1 MWKYIVKRIIMLI
14 PVMLATIF
22 VVYFIM
28 DQSDVDP
35 AKVMLGESATE
46 ETVAELRGELGLD
59 DPFLIRYV
67 RYVGDLVRGDMGVSY
82 TYKTSVSDQIKD
94 RLPNTFLLASCGV
107 LFSIIIGIPIGIV
120 AARKQYSIFDNI
132 SMVFS
137 LIGASAPAFWIGL
150 LLVLV
155 FSLQF
160 RIFPASGMGKGFWGA
175 AKSLVLPAV
184 TIGMSGAAAAAR
196 TTRSSMLET
205 IRQDYIDTARAKGTG
220 EFVITFRHMLKN
232 ALIPVITTVGLHF
245 GVLLG
250 GSVLTETVFAWPGI
264 GRFVIES
271 IKTQDIPSVLGCVVT
286 LAIMFTI
293 VNLLVDILYAYVD
306 PRIKSQYK
314 SSRKAVKVG

>member
-1 MWKYIVKRIIMLI
+1 MWKYILKRIIMLV

-35 AKVMLGESATE
+35 AKVMLGESATKE
-46 ETVAELRGELGLD
+46 SVAKLREELGLD

-67 RYVGDLVRGDMGVSY
+67 RYVGGLVRGDMGVSY
-82 TYKTSVSDQIKD
+82 TYKTSVADQIRD

-107 LFSIIIGIPIGIV
+107 LFSIIIGIPIGVI
-120 AARKQYSIFDNI
+120 AARKQYSIFDNV

-150 LLVLV
+150 LLVLI
-155 FSLQF
+155 FSLQL

-205 IRQDYIDTARAKGTG
+205 IRQDYIDTARAKGTS

-314 SSRKAVKVG
+314 SSRKAVKAR

>member
-46 ETVAELRGELGLD
+46 ETVAELREELGLD

-107 LFSIIIGIPIGIV
+107 LFSIVIGIPIGII
-120 AARKQYSIFDNI
+120 AARKQYSLFDNI

-155 FSLQF
+155 FSLQL

-175 AKSLVLPAV
+175 ARSLVLPAV

-232 ALIPVITTVGLHF
+232 ALIPVITTIGLHF

-314 SSRKAVKVG
+314 SSRKAVKAG

>member
-46 ETVAELRGELGLD
+46 EGVAELREELGLD

-67 RYVGDLVRGDMGVSY
+67 RYVGNLIRGDMGVSY

-120 AARKQYSIFDNI
+120 AARKQYSIFDNV

-155 FSLQF
+155 FSLQL

-175 AKSLVLPAV
+175 ARSLVLPAV

-232 ALIPVITTVGLHF
+232 AMIPVITTIGLHF

-314 SSRKAVKVG
+314 SSRKAVKAR

>member
-1 MWKYIVKRIIMLI
+1 MWEYILKRIIMLI

-35 AKVMLGESATE
+35 AKVMLGEGATE
-46 ETVAELRGELGLD
+46 ETIAELHEELGLD
-59 DPFLIRYV
+59 DPFLIRYI
-67 RYVGDLVRGDMGVSY
+67 RYVGDLLRGDMGTSY
-82 TYKTSVSDQIKD
+82 TYKTSVAGQIKD

-107 LFSIIIGIPIGIV
+107 LFSIIIGIPIGII
-120 AARKQYSIFDNI
+120 AARKQYSIFDNA

-155 FSLQF
+155 FSLEL

-175 AKSLVLPAV
+175 ARSLVLPAV

-220 EFVITFRHMLKN
+220 EFVITVRHMLKN
-232 ALIPVITTVGLHF
+232 ALIPVITTIGLHF

-314 SSRKAVKVG
+314 TVRKAVKAR

>member
-35 AKVMLGESATE
+35 AKVMLGEGATE
-46 ETVAELRGELGLD
+46 ETIAGLHEELGLD
-59 DPFLIRYV
+59 DPFLIRYI
-67 RYVGDLVRGDMGVSY
+67 RYVGDLLKGDMGTSY
-82 TYKTSVSDQIKD
+82 TYKTAVADQIKD

-107 LFSIIIGIPIGIV
+107 LFSIIIGIPIGII

-175 AKSLVLPAV
+175 ARSLVLPAV

-220 EFVITFRHMLKN
+220 ELVITFRHMLKN
-232 ALIPVITTVGLHF
+232 ALIPVITTIGLHF

-314 SSRKAVKVG
+314 SSRKAVKA

>member
-22 VVYFIM
+22 VVFFIM

-35 AKVMLGESATE
+35 AVIMLGDGATE
-46 ETVAELRGELGLD
+46 ESIAELHKELGLD

-67 RYVGDLVRGDMGVSY
+67 RYVGDLLHGDMGTSY
-82 TYKTSVSDQIKD
+82 TYKTSVAGQIID

-120 AARKQYSIFDNI
+120 AARKQNSIFDNS

-150 LLVLV
+150 LLVLI
-155 FSLQF
+155 FSLKLK
-160 RIFPASGMGKGFWGA
+160 IFPASGMGKGLAGVA
-175 AKSLVLPAV
+175 RSLVLPAV
-184 TIGMSGAAAAAR
+184 TIGMSGAATTAR

-220 EFVITFRHMLKN
+220 EFVITCRHMLKN
-232 ALIPVITTVGLHF
+232 ALIPVVTAVGLNF

-286 LAIMFTI
+286 LAVMFTI

-314 SSRKAVKVG
+314 SAKKVVKSR

>member
-59 DPFLIRYV
+59 DPFLIRYF

-107 LFSIIIGIPIGIV
+107 LFSIIIGIPIGII

-314 SSRKAVKVG
+314 SSRKAVKAG

>member
-1 MWKYIVKRIIMLI
+1 MWKYILKRIIMLI

-35 AKVMLGESATE
+35 AKVMLGEGATE
-46 ETVAELRGELGLD
+46 ETIAELHEELGLD

-67 RYVGDLVRGDMGVSY
+67 RYVGDLLRGDMGTSY
-82 TYKTSVSDQIKD
+82 TYKTSVAGQIKD

-107 LFSIIIGIPIGIV
+107 LFSIIIGIPIGII
-120 AARKQYSIFDNI
+120 AARKQYSIFDNA

-155 FSLQF
+155 FSLEL

-175 AKSLVLPAV
+175 ARSLVLPAV

-220 EFVITFRHMLKN
+220 EFVITVRHMLKN
-232 ALIPVITTVGLHF
+232 ALIPVITTIGLHF

-314 SSRKAVKVG
+314 TVRKAVKAR

>member
-1 MWKYIVKRIIMLI
+1 MWKYILKRIIMLI

-35 AKVMLGESATE
+35 AKVMLGESATIE
-46 ETVAELRGELGLD
+46 SVANLREELGLD
-59 DPFLIRYV
+59 DPFLIRYA
-67 RYVGDLVRGDMGVSY
+67 RYVGDLIRGDMGVSY
-82 TYKTSVSDQIKD
+82 TYKTSVADQIKD

-107 LFSIIIGIPIGIV
+107 LFSIIIGIPIGVI
-120 AARKQYSIFDNI
+120 AARKQYSIFDNV

-150 LLVLV
+150 LLVLI
-155 FSLQF
+155 FSLQL

-205 IRQDYIDTARAKGTG
+205 IRQDYIDTARAKGTS

-314 SSRKAVKVG
+314 SSRKAVKAR

>member
-314 SSRKAVKVG
+314 SSRKAVKAG

>member
-46 ETVAELRGELGLD
+46 EGVAELREELGLD

-67 RYVGDLVRGDMGVSY
+67 RYVGNLIRGDMGVSY

-107 LFSIIIGIPIGIV
+107 LFSIIIGIPIGII
-120 AARKQYSIFDNI
+120 AARKQYSIFDNV

-155 FSLQF
+155 FSLQL

-175 AKSLVLPAV
+175 ARSLVLPAV

-232 ALIPVITTVGLHF
+232 AMIPVITTIGLHF

-314 SSRKAVKVG
+314 SSRKAVKAR